1 MKSARILAGILTA
14 TAAVS
19 IVSFAGGAQVPAAHG
34 PADLVIYKAKVHTV
48 DPSRPEA
55 QALAIVG
62 DRIRAVGSEDEIR
75 AWIAP
80 GTSVL
85 DAHGGTVLPG
95 FNDSHVHFVDGSS
108 LLSQVHL
115 ADATTREEFTR
126 RVAAYAKGL
135 QKSQWVLGG
144 NWDHE
149 KFPGATMPTREW
161 IDVVTP
167 DNPAWLDRYDGHM
180 GLANTAALKLAG
192 VDRNT
197 PDPPGGTILRDA
209 EGNPTGALKDA
220 AAGLVERVIPPP
232 SEEQLT
238 RAIRAGLEEARRVG
252 LTSVQDISHAPEM
265 RVYQKLLA
273 AGELTARFY
282 CITPIQGYEAP
293 LHAGITAG
301 FGNDWIRTGALKGFA
316 DGSLGSTTALFFEP
330 YNDAPGTRGLFNAMM
345 LPEGHMLQM
354 AQPADAA
361 GLQIAIHAIG
371 DRAIHEIL
379 TMYEEIARRNGP
391 PRSLGPAR
399 GRRWRIE
406 HVQHLLA
413 SDYDAFARLGVIA
426 SMQPYHAIDD
436 GRWAEK
442 RIGHER
448 AKSSYAWRSLLDHGA
463 KLAFG
468 TDWPVAPLNP
478 LLGLYAAVTRA
489 TLDGRHPEGWIPEQK
504 ITLAEAIEAYTLG
517 SAYAEFTETQ
527 KGSLTPGKL
536 ADVVILDADLFRIP
550 PEKIK
555 EVKVVKTI
563 AGGRIVYSAD

>member
-1 MKSARILAGILTA
+1 MTTLRTLAWTLAA
-14 TAAVS
+14 TAAFS
-19 IVSFAGGAQVPAAHG
+19 ALTLSGGAPSPASHD
-34 PADLVIYKAKVHTV
+34 PADLVIHNAKVHTV
-48 DPSRPEA
+48 DPTRPEA

-62 DRIRAVGSEDEIR
+62 DRIRAVGSEEEIR

-80 GTSVL
+80 GTRVL
-85 DAHGGTVLPG
+85 DARGATVLPG
-95 FNDSHVHFVDGSS
+95 FNDSHVHFVDGS
-108 LLSQVHL
+108 LGLSQVQL
-115 ADATTREEFTR
+115 GDATSRQEFTR
-126 RVAAYAKGL
+126 RVAAYARGL
-135 QKSQWVLGG
+135 QKGQWVLGG
-144 NWDHE
+144 GWDHE

-161 IDVVTP
+161 IDQVTP
-167 DNPAWLDRYDGHM
+167 DNPVWLDRYDGHM
-180 GLANTAALKLAG
+180 GLANSAALALAG

-197 PDPPGGTILRDA
+197 PDPPGGTILHDA

-220 AAGLVERVIPPP
+220 AAGLVQRKIPPP
-232 SEEQLT
+232 SDEQLT
-238 RAIRAGLEEARRVG
+238 RAVRAGLDEARRVG
-252 LTSVQDISHAPEM
+252 LTSVQDISHAQEM

-282 CITPIQGYEAP
+282 CITPIQQYESPAR
-293 LHAGITAG
+293 AGITAG

-330 YNDAPGTRGLFNAMM
+330 YNDAPATRGLFNAMM

-379 TMYEEIARRNGP
+379 TIYEEVARRNGAAT
-391 PRSLGPAR
+391 AR

-406 HVQHLLA
+406 HVQHLRP
-413 SDYDAFARLGVIA
+413 SDYDAFARLGVVA

-463 KLAFG
+463 RLAFG
-468 TDWPVAPLNP
+468 TDWNVAPLDP

-489 TLDGRHPEGWIPEQK
+489 TLDGKNPQGWIPEQK

-517 SAYAEFTETQ
+517 SAYAEFTDTQ
-527 KGSLTPGKL
+527 KGSITPGKL
-536 ADVVILDADLFRIP
+536 ADIVILDADLFRIP
-550 PEKIK
+550 AEKIK
-555 EVKVVKTI
+555 DAKVVKTI
-563 AGGRIVYSAD
+563 VGGQIVFSAD